1 VIFSRKSHSLPFS
14 PIYTDAGAFEISTIC
29 VWRMTKNDEELSVI
43 REPSVEVN
51 EEQNETKGVRYA
63 VTGHTEEEIDAEL
76 QKLEEAS
83 ISQGKRRVFSS
94 TLFGNPKYFIWV
106 LASFASMGGI
116 LYGID
121 QSLISGAGLY
131 VPQDLNYGSN
141 KESMIA
147 GFMPLGGIFGAI
159 L

>member
-1 VIFSRKSHSLPFS
+1 
-14 PIYTDAGAFEISTIC
+14 
-29 VWRMTKNDEELSVI
+29 MTKNEEELSVI
-43 REPSVEVN
+43 REPDTEVN
-51 EEQNETKGVRYA
+51 EEQGNEKGVRYA

-76 QKLEEAS
+76 EKLEETS

-131 VPQDLNYGSN
+131 VPHDLNYGSN
-141 KESMIA
+141 KESMIS

-159 L
+159 MYVVVLDNCLVRTYILL